1 MKYIRDDMLKAAFVT
16 MMNKLIYS
24 RKQLLLPL
32 YESIR
37 IQGCD
42 ENINQIHTL
51 QSQLQKMSEKK
62 DTLRKLR
69 AQDIIDSVVFNQE
82 IDFIDTQISEYRTA
96 IADLCGKT
104 KDFSELNRLIHFT
117 DRDMMTEFH
126 DEIFEMFVSKIVIID
141 RTCAEFHLKC
151 GLKIREAL

>member
-1 MKYIRDDMLKAAFVT
+1 
-16 MMNKLIYS
+16 
-24 RKQLLLPL
+24 
-32 YESIR
+32 
-37 IQGCD
+37 
-42 ENINQIHTL
+42 
-51 QSQLQKMSEKK
+51 MSEKK

-141 RTCAEFHLKC
+141 RTCAEFYLKC

>member
-16 MMNKLIYS
+16 TMNKLIYS

-37 IQGCD
+37 IQSCD
-42 ENINQIHTL
+42 ENINQLHTL

-141 RTCAEFHLKC
+141 RTCAGCYLKC